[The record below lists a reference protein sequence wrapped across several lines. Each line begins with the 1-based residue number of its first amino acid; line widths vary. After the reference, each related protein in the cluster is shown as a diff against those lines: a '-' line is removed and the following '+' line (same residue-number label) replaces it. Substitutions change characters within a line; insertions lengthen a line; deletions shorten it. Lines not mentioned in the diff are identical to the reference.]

1 MQTMTTLHRPT
12 STRGGPIHTTG
23 SIAASLPAELIGPS
37 DLGITGI
44 DSIAEAHEGAITF
57 IRSHRYANKWA
68 SSKATAALVTR
79 GIEVTGHD
87 PASRALLIVDNADVA
102 TVTLLM
108 LFSPAAPR
116 TPPGI
121 HPTSIVDETATIGQ
135 GVHIGPG
142 CVVGPECVIGDGSV
156 LVANVYLG
164 AGVAIGAITKLHP
177 GVVILDRCV
186 VGSACILWPNVV
198 VGADGFGYIPA
209 PNNRGLMKVPHIGNV
224 IIGDGVEIG
233 ACTAIDRGKFGATT
247 IGAGTKIDNHVQ
259 IGHNVHIGRCC
270 IICGMT
276 GIGGSAQIGD
286 GVTLAGGVG
295 VSDNITIGPGATV
308 AAKSGIISDVP
319 AGETWF
325 GTPGGPHK
333 DQMRSFAALRKLS
346 DHLRKF
352 GRLEK
357 AAIKSGILVPE
368 NKSPAPYEGE

>member
-1 MQTMTTLHRPT
+1 MTAAHRPSGT
-12 STRGGPIHTTG
+12 SGGPIHTTG

-37 DLGITGI
+37 DIPITAV
-44 DSIAEAHEGAITF
+44 DSIAEAQPGSITF
-57 IRSHRYANKWA
+57 IRSHRFANKWA
-68 SSKATAALVTR
+68 SSKASAALVTR
-79 GIEVTGHD
+79 GVEVAGHD
-87 PASRALLIVDNADVA
+87 PSSRALLVVDNADVA

-108 LFSPAAPR
+108 LFSPPPAR

-142 CVVGPECVIGDGSV
+142 CIIGPECVIGDGSV
-156 LVANVYLG
+156 LVANVYMG
-164 AGVAIGAITKLHP
+164 AGASIGAITKLYP

-198 VGADGFGYIPA
+198 IGADGFGYIPA

-224 IIGDGVEIG
+224 VVGDGVEIG
-233 ACTAIDRGKFGATT
+233 AATAIDRGKFGATN

-259 IGHNVHIGRCC
+259 IGHNVQVGRCC
-270 IICGMT
+270 IICGVT

-286 GVTLAGGVG
+286 GVTLAGHVG
-295 VSDNITIGPGATV
+295 VSDNITIGPGATI
-308 AAKSGIISDVP
+308 AAKSGIITDVP

-325 GTPGGPHK
+325 GSPGGPHK

-352 GRLEK
+352 SRLEK
-357 AAIKSGILVPE
+357 AARRSGILPPE
-368 NKSPAPYEGE
+368 DPPHLGGPSEGE